1 MKQSLIILFSVIA
14 FSAFGQNVNIKK
26 LSIQDVGG
34 VEYYVSADTTLEGQI
49 IVRLTPVADQ
59 VALLADKLAQVEQE
73 ISSYDSRI
81 SELQNAKKDAQSRK
95 KEIEKLQ
102 GKLQA
107 APKSTPPTATPQR
120 VKKAKPTKQ

>member
-1 MKQSLIILFSVIA
+1 MKQSLLILLSVIA
-14 FSAFGQNVNIKK
+14 LSAFGQNVNIKK

-34 VEYYVSADTTLEGQI
+34 VEYYVSADTTFEGQI

-73 ISSYDSRI
+73 ILSYDSRI
-81 SELQNAKKDAQSRK
+81 SELQNAKKDAQARK

-107 APKSTPPTATPQR
+107 APKSTT
-120 VKKAKPTKQ
+120 KKAKQ

>member
-1 MKQSLIILFSVIA
+1 MKQSLIILLSVIA

-26 LSIQDVGG
+26 LSIQNVGG
-34 VEYYVSADTTLEGQI
+34 VEYYVAADTTFEGQI

-59 VALLADKLAQVEQE
+59 VALLADRLAQVEQE

-81 SELQNAKKDAQSRK
+81 AELQNSKKDAQARR

-107 APKSTPPTATPQR
+107 APKEAPPASKPKR
-120 VKKAKPTKQ
+120 EKKVKGQ